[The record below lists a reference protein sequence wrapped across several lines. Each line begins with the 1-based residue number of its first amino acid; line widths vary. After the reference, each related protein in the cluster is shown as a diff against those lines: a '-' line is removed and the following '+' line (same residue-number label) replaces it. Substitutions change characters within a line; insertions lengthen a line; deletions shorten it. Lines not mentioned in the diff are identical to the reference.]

1 MSKNIK
7 LNNTNYN
14 AVSPVQLP
22 TTDGGTASF
31 KDVDEITTPS
41 GSLEITENGTHDVTN
56 YASAVVNV
64 ATSGSSGNS
73 ENTYEMGTFEIT
85 ETCRQYTYNH
95 NLGRVP
101 HFAIVYPISVGVT
114 EQAYAI
120 SVETI
125 INDLGQE
132 NFNISSKE
140 GVEWTKPIGMYQ
152 GTAYA
157 ANVTGGSISN
167 CVPHTSA
174 YTASELTE
182 TYARVG
188 AFVDSSSSNGYL
200 VAGTYGIIVG

>member
-7 LNNTNYN
+7 LNNTDYN
-14 AVSPVQLP
+14 GVSTVQLP
-22 TTDGGTASF
+22 TTSGGTAIF

-41 GSLEITENGTHDVTN
+41 GSITITENGTHDVTN

-85 ETCRQYTYNH
+85 ETCRHYTYNH

-120 SVETI
+120 SMELL

-132 NFNISSKE
+132 NFNISPKE
-140 GVEWTKPIGMYQ
+140 GVNWVKPIGMYQ
-152 GTAYA
+152 GTGYA
-157 ANVTGGSISN
+157 ANVTGGAIGS
-167 CVPHTSA
+167 CLVKTDA
-174 YTASELTE
+174 YTAAELTE

-188 AFVDSSSSNGYL
+188 AFDNGLNSYGFL

>member
-7 LNNTNYN
+7 LNDTNYN
-14 AVSPVQLP
+14 AVSTVQLP

-41 GSLEITENGTHDVTN
+41 GSITITENGTHDVTN

-64 ATSGSSGNS
+64 PTSGGSAST

-85 ETCRQYTYNH
+85 ETCRHYTYNH

-101 HFAIVYPISVGVT
+101 HFAIVYPISVGIT

-120 SVETI
+120 STELI
-125 INDLGQE
+125 IRDLGQE
-132 NFNISSKE
+132 DFNICSKE
-140 GVEWTKPIGMYQ
+140 GATLERPMALWYGIG
-152 GTAYA
+152 YA
-157 ANVTGGSISN
+157 ATVVGHGSGTCTARTI
-167 CVPHTSA
+167 
-174 YTASELTE
+174 YTAAELTE

-188 AFVDSSSSNGYL
+188 AYNDETNGSGFL